1 MSLRVLVVDDQ
12 GIVRA
17 GFAAVI
23 DAEEDMTV
31 VGEAADGATAV
42 VLAAELAPDVVVMDV
57 RMPELD
63 GIAATRIITG
73 KENAPRVLVLTTFD
87 LDAYVF
93 DALRA
98 GASGFLLKDVHAC
111 ELLDGIRVVANGES
125 VLAPSATRR
134 LIGHY
139 ASGAGTGFRSAPGS
153 GSNSGSNSG
162 SGNGPRELESLTDSQ
177 RNVLGLLASGLN
189 NAEIAGELGIT
200 VGTVKSHVNA
210 VLRKLGL
217 RDRVQATILAYDLG
231 ITRPNPPGADHL

>member
-1 MSLRVLVVDDQ
+1 MTLNVLVVDDQ

-31 VGEAADGATAV
+31 VGEASDGVEAV
-42 VLAAELAPDVVVMDV
+42 QLAAELAPDVVVMDV

-73 KENAPRVLVLTTFD
+73 RENAPRVLVLTTFD

-98 GASGFLLKDVHAC
+98 GASGFLLKDVHAS
-111 ELLDGIRVVANGES
+111 ELLHGIRVVAAGES

-139 ASGAGTGFRSAPGS
+139 ASGARPGGTPDD
-153 GSNSGSNSG
+153 
-162 SGNGPRELESLTDSQ
+162 LDTLTGSQ
-177 RNVLGLLASGLN
+177 RNVLTLLASGLN
-189 NAEIAGELGIT
+189 NAEIAEDLGIT

-210 VLRKLGL
+210 LLRKLGL

-231 ITRPNPPGADHL
+231 LAHPNPPGTHL

>member
-23 DAEEDMTV
+23 DAEDDMTV

-63 GIAATRIITG
+63 GIAATRIITAR
-73 KENAPRVLVLTTFD
+73 ENAPRVLVLTTFD

-98 GASGFLLKDVHAC
+98 GASGFLLKDVHAS
-111 ELLDGIRVVANGES
+111 ELLDGIRVVASGES

-139 ASGAGTGFRSAPGS
+139 ASGAGTGFRSSDPDS
-153 GSNSGSNSG
+153 GAGK
-162 SGNGPRELESLTDSQ
+162 GPRELESLTGSQ
-177 RNVLGLLASGLN
+177 RNVLALLASGLN
-189 NAEIAGELGIT
+189 NAEIAAELDIT

-210 VLRKLGL
+210 LLRKLGL

>member
-1 MSLRVLVVDDQ
+1 MSLSVLVVDDQ

-31 VGEAADGATAV
+31 VGEAADGVAAV
-42 VLAAELAPDVVVMDV
+42 RLAEELAPDVVVMDV

-73 KENAPRVLVLTTFD
+73 RENAPRVLVLTTFD

-98 GASGFLLKDVHAC
+98 GASGFLLKDVHAA
-111 ELLDGIRVVANGES
+111 ELLHGIRVVAAGES

-139 ASGAGTGFRSAPGS
+139 ASGAGPGPRSDT
-153 GSNSGSNSG
+153 
-162 SGNGPRELESLTDSQ
+162 GPRELDTLTGSQ
-177 RNVLGLLASGLN
+177 RNVLALVASGLN
-189 NAEIAGELGIT
+189 NAEIAEELGIT

-210 VLRKLGL
+210 LLRKLGL

-231 ITRPNPPGADHL
+231 LAHPNPPGAHL

>member
-42 VLAAELAPDVVVMDV
+42 TLAAELAPDVVVMDV

-98 GASGFLLKDVHAC
+98 GASGFLLKDVHAS
-111 ELLDGIRVVANGES
+111 ELLDGIRVVASGES

-139 ASGAGTGFRSAPGS
+139 ASGAGTGFHSNSASDSS
-153 GSNSGSNSG
+153 GSAGS
-162 SGNGPRELESLTDSQ
+162 GPRELESLTESQ

-210 VLRKLGL
+210 LLRKLGL

>member
-1 MSLRVLVVDDQ
+1 MSLNVLVVDDQ

-31 VGEAADGATAV
+31 VGEAADGAAAV
-42 VLAAELAPDVVVMDV
+42 RLAEELSPDVVVMDV

-73 KENAPRVLVLTTFD
+73 RQDAPRVLVLTTFD

-98 GASGFLLKDVHAC
+98 GASGFLLKDVHPS
-111 ELLDGIRVVANGES
+111 ELLQGIRVVAAGES

-139 ASGAGTGFRSAPGS
+139 ASGPRAALPAGRSPD
-153 GSNSGSNSG
+153 
-162 SGNGPRELESLTDSQ
+162 LDSLTDSQ
-177 RNVLGLLASGLN
+177 RGVLTLIAAGLT
-189 NAEIAGELGIT
+189 NAEIAEQLGIT

-210 VLRKLGL
+210 LLRKLGL

-231 ITRPNPPGADHL
+231 LARPNPPGTHL

>member
-1 MSLRVLVVDDQ
+1 MSLKGLVVDDQ

-23 DAEEDMTV
+23 DAEDDMTV
-31 VGEAADGATAV
+31 VGEAGDGATAV
-42 VLAAELAPDVVVMDV
+42 RLAEELAPDVVVMDV

-63 GIAATRIITG
+63 GIAATRIISG
-73 KENAPRVLVLTTFD
+73 REDAPRVLVLTTFD

-98 GASGFLLKDVHAC
+98 GASGFLLKDVHPS
-111 ELLDGIRVVANGES
+111 ELLQGIRVVAAGES

-139 ASGAGTGFRSAPGS
+139 ASGPGTGPLPAGS
-153 GSNSGSNSG
+153 GAG
-162 SGNGPRELESLTDSQ
+162 ELDSLTGSQ
-177 RNVLGLLASGLN
+177 RNVLTLVASGLN
-189 NAEIAGELGIT
+189 NAEIAEQLGIT

-210 VLRKLGL
+210 LLRKLGL

-231 ITRPNPPGADHL
+231 LARPNPPGTHL

>member
-1 MSLRVLVVDDQ
+1 MSLKVLVVDDQ

-31 VGEAADGATAV
+31 VGEAADGVAAV
-42 VLAAELAPDVVVMDV
+42 RLAAELAPDVIVMDV

-73 KENAPRVLVLTTFD
+73 RENAPRVLVLTTFD

-98 GASGFLLKDVHAC
+98 GASGFLLKDVHAS
-111 ELLDGIRVVANGES
+111 ELLHGIRVVATGES

-139 ASGAGTGFRSAPGS
+139 ASRAATGTRAGS
-153 GSNSGSNSG
+153 
-162 SGNGPRELESLTDSQ
+162 GPRELDTLTGSQ
-177 RNVLGLLASGLN
+177 RNVLSLVASGLN
-189 NAEIAGELGIT
+189 NTEIAAELGIT

-210 VLRKLGL
+210 LLRKLGL

-231 ITRPNPPGADHL
+231 LARPNPPGTHL

>member
-1 MSLRVLVVDDQ
+1 MSLKVLVVDDQ

-31 VGEAADGATAV
+31 VGEAADGAAAV
-42 VLAAELAPDVVVMDV
+42 RLAEELAPDVVVMDV

-73 KENAPRVLVLTTFD
+73 RQDAPRVLVLTTFD

-98 GASGFLLKDVHAC
+98 GASGFLLKDVRPS
-111 ELLDGIRVVANGES
+111 ELLQGIRVVAAGES

-139 ASGAGTGFRSAPGS
+139 ASGPGAAVPAGSLP
-153 GSNSGSNSG
+153 
-162 SGNGPRELESLTDSQ
+162 ELDSLTGSQ
-177 RNVLGLLASGLN
+177 RTVLTLVASGLT
-189 NAEIAGELGIT
+189 NAEIAGQLGIT

-210 VLRKLGL
+210 LLRKLGL

-231 ITRPNPPGADHL
+231 LARPNPPGPHL

>member
-98 GASGFLLKDVHAC
+98 GASGFLLKDVHAS
-111 ELLDGIRVVANGES
+111 ELLDGIRVVASGES

-139 ASGAGTGFRSAPGS
+139 ASGAGTGFRA
-153 GSNSGSNSG
+153 NSGSDSSG
-162 SGNGPRELESLTDSQ
+162 SGPRELDSLTDSQ

-210 VLRKLGL
+210 LLRKLGL

>member
-1 MSLRVLVVDDQ
+1 MSLNVLVADDQ

-31 VGEAADGATAV
+31 VGEAADGAAAV
-42 VLAAELAPDVVVMDV
+42 RLAEQLAPDVVVMDV

-73 KENAPRVLVLTTFD
+73 RAHAPRVLVLTTFD
-87 LDAYVF
+87 LDSYVF

-98 GASGFLLKDVHAC
+98 GASGFLLKDVHAS
-111 ELLDGIRVVANGES
+111 ELLRGIRVVASGES

-134 LIGHY
+134 LISHY
-139 ASGAGTGFRSAPGS
+139 AAAAE
-153 GSNSGSNSG
+153 
-162 SGNGPRELESLTDSQ
+162 GPATPVAEL
-177 RNVLGLLASGLN
+177 SGLTGRERGVLTLVAAGLT
-189 NAEIAGELGIT
+189 NAEIAGQLGIT

-210 VLRKLGL
+210 LLRKLGL

-231 ITRPNPPGADHL
+231 LARPNPPGTAV

>member
-1 MSLRVLVVDDQ
+1 MSLKVLVVDDQ
-12 GIVRA
+12 GVVRA

-23 DAEEDMTV
+23 DAEDDMTV
-31 VGEAADGATAV
+31 VGEAADGAAAV
-42 VLAAELAPDVVVMDV
+42 RLAEELSPDVVVMDV

-73 KENAPRVLVLTTFD
+73 RENAPRVLVLTTFD

-98 GASGFLLKDVHAC
+98 GASGFLLKDVHAA
-111 ELLDGIRVVANGES
+111 ELLHGIRVVATGES

-134 LIGHY
+134 LISHY
-139 ASGAGTGFRSAPGS
+139 ASAPERRTAD
-153 GSNSGSNSG
+153 
-162 SGNGPRELESLTDSQ
+162 GPRELDSLTTSQ
-177 RNVLGLLASGLN
+177 RNVLGLLAAGLN
-189 NAEIAGELGIT
+189 NAEIAESLGIT

-210 VLRKLGL
+210 LLRKLGL

-231 ITRPNPPGADHL
+231 LARPNPPGPHL